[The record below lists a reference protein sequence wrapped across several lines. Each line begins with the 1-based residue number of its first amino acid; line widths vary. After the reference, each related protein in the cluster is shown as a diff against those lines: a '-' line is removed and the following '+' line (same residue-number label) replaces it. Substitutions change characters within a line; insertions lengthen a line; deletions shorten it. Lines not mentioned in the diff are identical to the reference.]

1 MSNRLLRRLTA
12 AALLLALGIIMLG
25 AWVRLNDAGLGCPD
39 WPGCYGHALVQP
51 GAGVVPAKAWKEMI
65 HRYFAGS
72 FGLLVMVL
80 AVIAWRRG
88 KGRER
93 WLLPLA
99 VVMVIF
105 QAALGAWTVTMKL
118 EPAVVMGHL
127 LGGFTMAVLLWLTW
141 LALIGSRPVGG
152 ASRGLVLLSRVA
164 LGVVIVQVI
173 LGGWTSANY
182 AALACPDF
190 PLCRGSWWPH
200 ANFAAAF
207 VPWHKLGVSYEYGVL
222 GGPARVAIQLVHRIG
237 AVVTAIVVGAL
248 AVRCLASGRPRLKR
262 SGGMLLALLCLQI
275 ALGIG
280 NVLLGLPLPIA
291 VMHNGV
297 AALLVLAVVYHAD
310 VLRAGVDVS
319 EASAV
324 APSPESAAGASDS
337 AASEPAAAG

>member
-1 MSNRLLRRLTA
+1 MSTRLLRRLTA
-12 AALLLALGIIMLG
+12 AALVLALGIIMLG

-39 WPGCYGHALVQP
+39 WPGCYGHALVKP
-51 GAGVVPAKAWKEMI
+51 GVGVEPAKAWKEMI

-80 AVIAWRRG
+80 AVMAWRRRQ
-88 KGRER
+88 GRER

-99 VVMVIF
+99 AGVVIF
-105 QAALGAWTVTMKL
+105 QAVLGAWTVTMKL
-118 EPAVVMGHL
+118 EPLVVMGHL
-127 LGGFTMAVLLWLTW
+127 LGGFSMAVLLWLA
-141 LALIGSRPVGG
+141 LLGLIGSRPVGG
-152 ASRGLVLLSRVA
+152 ASRGLVTLARVA
-164 LGVVIVQVI
+164 LGVVILQVM
-173 LGGWTSANY
+173 LGGWTSSNY

-248 AVRCLASGRPRLKR
+248 AVRCLWSGRPRLKT
-262 SGGMLLALLCLQI
+262 SGGMLLALLGLQI

-297 AALLVLAVVYHAD
+297 AALLLLAVVYHAD
-310 VLRAGVDVS
+310 VLRPGVAAP
-319 EASAV
+319 EASSDAS
-324 APSPESAAGASDS
+324 APVNVHAS
-337 AASEPAAAG
+337 

>member
-1 MSNRLLRRLTA
+1 MASRTLRRLTA
-12 AALLLALGIIMLG
+12 FALVLALGIIMLG

-51 GAGVVPAKAWKEMI
+51 GAGVEPAKAWKEMI
-65 HRYFAGS
+65 HRYLAGS

-80 AVIAWRRG
+80 AVVAWRRRQ
-88 KGRER
+88 GRER
-93 WLLPLA
+93 WILPLA
-99 VVMVIF
+99 AAVVIF

-118 EPAVVMGHL
+118 EPLVVMGHL
-127 LGGFTMAVLLWLTW
+127 LGGFTMAVLLWL
-141 LALIGSRPVGG
+141 ALLGLMSRRTERVP
-152 ASRGLVLLSRVA
+152 RGLSLLSQVA
-164 LGVVIVQVI
+164 LGVVIVQVM
-173 LGGWTSANY
+173 LGGWTSSNY

-222 GGPARVAIQLVHRIG
+222 GGPARVAIQLAHRIG
-237 AVVTAIVVGAL
+237 AVVTAVVVGAL
-248 AVRCLASGRPRLKR
+248 SVRCLTSGRPRLKT
-262 SGGMLLALLCLQI
+262 SGGMLLALLGLQI

-297 AALLVLAVVYHAD
+297 AALLVLAVVYHVD
-310 VLRAGVDVS
+310 VLRPAI
-319 EASAV
+319 AV
-324 APSPESAAGASDS
+324 APSLTEAAPSPDA
-337 AASEPAAAG
+337 AASADAAAE

>member
-1 MSNRLLRRLTA
+1 MSTRLLRRLTA
-12 AALLLALGIIMLG
+12 AALVLALGIIMLG

-51 GAGVVPAKAWKEMI
+51 GAGVEPAKAWKEMI

-99 VVMVIF
+99 ALVVVF

-141 LALIGSRPVGG
+141 LGLIGSRPVGG
-152 ASRGLVLLSRVA
+152 VQRGLVTLSRVA
-164 LGVVIVQVI
+164 LGVIILQVM

-190 PLCRGSWWPH
+190 PMCRGSWWPH

-207 VPWHKLGVSYEYGVL
+207 VPWHKLGVSYQYGVL

-237 AVVTAIVVGAL
+237 ALVTAGVVGTL
-248 AVRCLASGRPRLKR
+248 AVRCLRSGMPRLER
-262 SGGMLLALLCLQI
+262 SGSMLLALLGLQF

-280 NVLLGLPLPIA
+280 NVLLGLPLPVA

-297 AALLVLAVVYHAD
+297 AALLVLAVAYHAD
-310 VLRAGVDVS
+310 VLRSARSVAVDASS
-319 EASAV
+319 EA
-324 APSPESAAGASDS
+324 AAE
-337 AASEPAAAG
+337 ASEPAVAE